1 MSLRR
6 KTNDLMDIGLMQ
18 IEDDE
23 GSQLSDQEVLDN
35 IVGLVIASTWAI
47 YYLAKY
53 PIVLAKLREENTAPC
68 KNKKGDFI
76 TQVKIDVAKLKYTN
90 KLSLYI
96 LQAGGGR
103 NYKNGQ
109 LAIIAA
115 FVFRMATREVEYK
128 GYKIPKIWKVIIWAR
143 YFHTNPENF
152 EDPTYPDRW
161 NEPARPGTHQVFGN
175 GSRICPGN
183 MLARLQLALFLH
195 HLSVGYK
202 WELLDPDADM
212 NYLSHQ
218 MPVDGVE
225 IVFDKI

>member
-6 KTNDLMDIGLMQ
+6 KTNDPMDIGLMQ

-23 GSQLSDQEVLDN
+23 GSQLSDQEVLDD

-53 PIVLAKLREENTAPC
+53 PHVLAKLREENTAAC

-76 TQVKIDVAKLKYTN
+76 TREDRC
-90 KLSLYI
+90 
-96 LQAGGGR
+96 GGR

-128 GYKIPKIWKVIIWAR
+128 GYKIPRNWKVIIWAR
-143 YFHTNPENF
+143 YFHTNPESF

-161 NEPARPGTHQVFGN
+161 NEPARPGTHQVFSN
-175 GSRICPGN
+175 GSRICPVN
-183 MLARLQLALFLH
+183 MLARLQLAFFLH
-195 HLSVGYK
+195 HLSVGYNSVM

>member
-1 MSLRR
+1 MEYYNIIYHISIYGVRCDSARRTLTQYSEGNLRRRKGNMSLRR
-6 KTNDLMDIGLMQ
+6 KTNDPMDIGLMQ

-53 PIVLAKLREENTAPC
+53 PHVLAKLREENTAAC

-76 TQVKIDVAKLKYTN
+76 TR
-90 KLSLYI
+90 
-96 LQAGGGR
+96 GGR

-128 GYKIPKIWKVIIWAR
+128 DINGYTHRLYKIPRNWKVIIWAR
-143 YFHTNPENF
+143 YFHTNPESF
-152 EDPTYPDRW
+152 EDPTQ
-161 NEPARPGTHQVFGN
+161 T
-175 GSRICPGN
+175 
-183 MLARLQLALFLH
+183 
-195 HLSVGYK
+195 
-202 WELLDPDADM
+202 
-212 NYLSHQ
+212 
-218 MPVDGVE
+218 DG
-225 IVFDKI
+225 I